1 MSRRLVKSGSAADR
15 PALVTLINFS
25 LFSSHVS
32 CDPPAVWCS
41 STWRRAVAVKGGVPK
56 GARLSYSS
64 RHSREGLDQLL
75 ELT

>member
-32 CDPPAVWCS
+32 CDPP
-41 STWRRAVAVKGGVPK
+41 GGVV
-56 GARLSYSS
+56 L
-64 RHSREGLDQLL
+64 LDLAPGPL
-75 ELT
+75 P